1 MAYSINIF
9 TETNHLKPATLLL
22 ITCIAWFT
30 GHSQP
35 QQTEA
40 AGSTLYRPVEQV
52 RYFSIGDRR
61 LPVKIMQFGTS
72 NGIVYINLHDNENS
86 SVEAALVVLE
96 QQGGTLIKIENNEQR
111 VIAFRLMGQTYRFDP
126 NRIYSRAGIE
136 QTLRENRRYHPQA
149 VKVIEQFSQELLG
162 LIPDSTHCVIALHNN
177 TDEAYSVKSYLPG
190 HERAKDA
197 MFVYCD
203 SLQDPDDIFFTT
215 DSSIYHAMAGY
226 GYNAICQDN
235 EKVKKDGSLSVYFGQ
250 IGRRYVNLETEHG
263 RTGPYLEMLNRLVGW
278 LETLRKVPEMENRP

>member
-1 MAYSINIF
+1 MKRTSLILLTILAW
-9 TETNHLKPATLLL
+9 TTLQ
-22 ITCIAWFT
+22 A
-30 GHSQP
+30 QP
-35 QQTEA
+35 LQTEMS
-40 AGSTLYRPVEQV
+40 STALYRPVEQT
-52 RYFSIGDRR
+52 RFFTIGDRR
-61 LPVKIMQFGTS
+61 LPVKILQFGPA

-86 SVEAALVVLE
+86 SVDAALVVLE
-96 QQGGTLIKIENNEQR
+96 QQGGTLIKIENNDQR
-111 VIAFRLMGQTYRFDP
+111 VISFRLQGQTYRFDP

-149 VKVIEQFSQELLG
+149 VKMIDQFAQEFLT

-177 TDEAYSVKSYLPG
+177 TDEAYSVKSYMPG

-203 SLQDPDDIFFTT
+203 SLQDVDDIFFTT
-215 DSSIYHAMAGY
+215 DTAIYSAMSGF

-278 LETLRKVPEMENRP
+278 LETLRKTPEGENRP